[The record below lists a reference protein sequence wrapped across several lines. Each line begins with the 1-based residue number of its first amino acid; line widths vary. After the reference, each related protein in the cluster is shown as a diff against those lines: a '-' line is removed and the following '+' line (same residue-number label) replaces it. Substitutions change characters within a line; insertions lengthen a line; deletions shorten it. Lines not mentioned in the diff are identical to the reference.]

1 MPENLRRKE
10 QIIHVKEYV
19 TDKRGRKVAAIID
32 MKELKRIECMLK
44 FIPDPEKWL
53 YKNKAVLD
61 CVQRGLKDCC
71 KGRIS
76 KLNLD
81 KL

>member
-1 MPENLRRKE
+1 MPSTLKPREKLV
-10 QIIHVKEYV
+10 HVKEYI
-19 TDKRGRKVAAIID
+19 TDKKGRKVAAIID

-44 FIPDPEKWL
+44 FIPHSERWL
-53 YKNKAVLD
+53 YKNKTVLQ
-61 CVQRGLKDCC
+61 CVQKGLKDCC

-81 KL
+81 EL